1 VQYNKKRGSRF
12 AYWTNIIS
20 ISLIMIILVMLF
32 FVWKDIYVQ
41 QYNIPHFITAILMC
55 LMALKFIFD
64 VSMVLIF
71 IYLVNYFNKK
81 RNEKRVASKLNSNA
95 HALLKWEAV
104 VVIVFV
110 VFYIIRV
117 FIMDFGYAFLV
128 GLYFVD

>member
-1 VQYNKKRGSRF
+1 M
-12 AYWTNIIS
+12 IS
-20 ISLIMIILVMLF
+20 ISLITIILVMLF

-71 IYLVNYFNKK
+71 IYLVSFFNKK
-81 RNEKRVASKLNSNA
+81 RNEKKVASKLNSA
-95 HALLKWEAV
+95 ARSLLKWEAV
-104 VVIVFV
+104 VVFVFV

-117 FIMDFGYAFLV
+117 FFMDFGYAFLV